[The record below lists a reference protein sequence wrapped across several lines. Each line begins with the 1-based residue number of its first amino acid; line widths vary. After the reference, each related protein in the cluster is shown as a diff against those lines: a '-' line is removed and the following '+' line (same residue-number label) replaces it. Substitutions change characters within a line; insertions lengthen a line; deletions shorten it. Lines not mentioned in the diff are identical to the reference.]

1 MNAPTRVNVL
11 IVDDHPDTARSIATL
26 LKLRGHRTACATDPR
41 EALAMVRDFEPDVA
55 ILDIGLP
62 HMDGYELAM
71 HLRVNG
77 AHCRLIIVSGSA
89 ERDAK
94 RCARAGVERFLSKPV
109 DIDLLCAAVEGDRA
123 GITALGVAST

>member
-1 MNAPTRVNVL
+1 MNASARVNVL
-11 IVDDHPDTARSIATL
+11 IVDDHPDTARSMATL
-26 LKLRGHRTACATDPR
+26 LELRGHRALCATDPR

-77 AHCRLIIVSGSA
+77 AHCRMIIVSGSA

-94 RCARAGVERFLSKPV
+94 RCSRAGVERFLPKPV
-109 DIDLLCAAVEGDRA
+109 DIGLLCAAVEGARA
-123 GITALGVAST
+123 GITAPCVAST

>member
-1 MNAPTRVNVL
+1 MNAPARVNVL

-26 LKLRGHRTACATDPR
+26 LKLRGHRTLCATDPR
-41 EALAMVRDFEPDVA
+41 VALAMVRDFEPDVA

-94 RCARAGVERFLSKPV
+94 RCARVGVEHFLPKPV
-109 DIDLLCAAVEGDRA
+109 DIDLLCAAVEDGRT
-123 GITALGVAST
+123 GITAPYAAST

>member
-1 MNAPTRVNVL
+1 MKAPNRVNIL
-11 IVDDHPDTARSIATL
+11 IVDDHPDTARSMAAL
-26 LKLRGHRTACATDPR
+26 LELRGHRTVCATDPR
-41 EALAMVRDFEPDVA
+41 EALAMVRDFELDVA

-77 AHCRLIIVSGSA
+77 AHCRLIIVSGSG

-94 RCARAGVERFLSKPV
+94 RCSRVGVERFRSKPV
-109 DIDLLCAAVEGDRA
+109 DSDVLCAAVEGA
-123 GITALGVAST
+123 GITESRAAST

>member
-1 MNAPTRVNVL
+1 MNTPACVNVL
-11 IVDDHPDTARSIATL
+11 IVDDHPDTARSMAVL
-26 LKLRGHRTACATDPR
+26 LELRGHRALCATDPR

-55 ILDIGLP
+55 ILDIALP

-77 AHCRLIIVSGSA
+77 AQCRLIIVSGSA

-94 RCARAGVERFLSKPV
+94 RCSRAGVERFLPKPV
-109 DIDLLCAAVEGDRA
+109 DIDLLCAAVEGRA
-123 GITALGVAST
+123 EGISTAHAAST